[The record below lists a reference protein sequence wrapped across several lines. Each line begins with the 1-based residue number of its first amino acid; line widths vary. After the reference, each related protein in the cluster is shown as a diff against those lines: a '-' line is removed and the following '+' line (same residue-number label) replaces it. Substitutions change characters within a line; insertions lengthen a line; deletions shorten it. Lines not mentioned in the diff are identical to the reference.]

1 MAAKG
6 PGSVE
11 PRADAVPA
19 LRSWADGDLALLE
32 RASEDDYVPLIEH
45 IPTPFD
51 PGLAR
56 AWVEARG
63 ETEWVI
69 VAAGEPVGGV
79 GYALRHVPGLAEV
92 GYWIV
97 PERRGAGLATAAVE
111 LVVSRAFTAGIERLQ
126 ATVEPWNVPSQR
138 VLEKA
143 GFDREGLLR
152 GYARWGDEP
161 RRDIY
166 LYARLA

>member
-11 PRADAVPA
+11 PRADAA
-19 LRSWADGDLALLE
+19 LSLRRWDVGDLGLLE
-32 RASEDDYVPLIEH
+32 RATEDEYVALIERL
-45 IPTPFD
+45 PTPFD
-51 PGLAR
+51 RELAR
-56 AWVEARG
+56 AWVKARG
-63 ETEWVI
+63 ETEWAL
-69 VAAGEPVGGV
+69 VAAGAVIGGA
-79 GYALRHVPGLAEV
+79 GYAPRHVPGLAEI

-111 LVVSRAFTAGIERLQ
+111 LVVSQAFAAGIERLQ
-126 ATVEPWNVPSQR
+126 ATVEPWNVASQR

-152 GYARWGDEP
+152 GYARWGDEQ
-161 RRDIY
+161 RRDVY